1 MEIVRRTFL
10 PAPTPGA
17 TLSAM
22 PTPRPAADQVQHPT
36 TLAIDVGGTGLKA
49 SVLDAH
55 GRLAADPVRVRTP
68 HPVDRPL
75 LVETLVKLAQG
86 LPAFD
91 RVSVGFPGVVRG
103 GVIRTA
109 PNLGTEE
116 FRGFD
121 LATAL
126 SDRLERPTRVLNDA
140 DMQGFAAIRGTG
152 VEMVITLGTG
162 FGTSLFLDGQLGPH
176 LELAHH
182 PFHKGR
188 TYEGELGDKARK
200 KMGKKKW
207 QRRVEEAIDELRR
220 LTTFDH
226 LFIGGGNAK
235 RLSLEL
241 PDDVS
246 LVDNTAG
253 ILGGI
258 KLWDEGRG
266 TRDE

>member
-1 MEIVRRTFL
+1 MVTPK
-10 PAPTPGA
+10 PA
-17 TLSAM
+17 SDV
-22 PTPRPAADQVQHPT
+22 ADLEHPT

-49 SVLDAH
+49 SVLDAQ
-55 GRLAADPVRVRTP
+55 GRLAADRVRVKTP
-68 HPVDRPL
+68 HPIDPPL
-75 LVETLVKLAQG
+75 LVEILVKLATP

-109 PNLGTEE
+109 PNLGTEA

-121 LATAL
+121 LAQAL
-126 SDRLERPTRVLNDA
+126 TERLGKPARVLNDA
-140 DMQGFAAIRGTG
+140 DMQGFAAIRGVG
-152 VEMVITLGTG
+152 IEMVITLGTG
-162 FGTSLFLDGQLGPH
+162 FGTSMFLDGRLGPH

-188 TYEGELGDKARK
+188 TYEEELGDKARK

-207 QRRVEEAIDELRR
+207 QRRVTEAIDELRR

-226 LFIGGGNAK
+226 LYIGGGNAK
-235 RLSLEL
+235 KLSLKL

-258 KLWDEGRG
+258 KLWDEKRDERRE
-266 TRDE
+266 TRDG

>member
-1 MEIVRRTFL
+1 M
-10 PAPTPGA
+10 PAPH
-17 TLSAM
+17 
-22 PTPRPAADQVQHPT
+22 PAADQVQHPT

-55 GRLAADPVRVRTP
+55 GRLAAERVRVKTP
-68 HPVDRPL
+68 HPIDPSL
-75 LVETLVKLAQG
+75 LVETLVKLVKP
-86 LPAFD
+86 LPVFD

-126 SDRLERPTRVLNDA
+126 SERLEKPTRVLNDA
-140 DMQGFAAIRGTG
+140 DMQGFAAIRGKG
-152 VEMVITLGTG
+152 VEMVVTLGTG
-162 FGTSLFLDGQLGPH
+162 FGTSMFLDGLLGPH

-188 TYEGELGDKARK
+188 TYEEELGDKARK

-207 QRRVEEAIDELRR
+207 QRRVVEATDELRR
-220 LTTFDH
+220 LTNFDH

-235 RLSLEL
+235 KLSLDL
-241 PDDVS
+241 PEDVS

-258 KLWDEGRG
+258 KLWNEKRDEGRE
-266 TRDE
+266 TRDG